1 MDLGFEVEI
10 KGLFLPMQSTEQFSH
25 ESRTGID
32 ARMVA
37 ATRFLLAFCALVII
51 FIDPTEPSRLVYET
65 YSLMVIYSIYSL
77 YVLLS
82 VQYGRAL
89 PTIIRRHSWWI
100 DTSSYIVLI
109 SLSSGTNSIFFFF
122 FFFAVLNAAFS
133 RGFNT
138 GLAVTIVSTAGFLSV
153 AILTD
158 SGDLGFD
165 LGRYLLRPMSL
176 LVLGFMMS
184 KWGDYDNRSRRRLAL
199 LRNIGNVSNPRFGI
213 DRTINVNIELIRSFY
228 DADAGLFITRDP
240 ETDSF
245 SVHHSLGPHSSEFP
259 NSIRANS
266 VLATKLLSP
275 PENIAGIFT
284 YSSFLT
290 GGEQSFTFD
299 CRKKEVTA
307 DQHVLA
313 PLAEILDAR
322 SMLTCPIYY
331 RNQSIGRFYVYSSKS
346 YVFDRSDISFSLQA
360 IDHFIPIV
368 ENIRLVDQMAS
379 DAAEQERKKIARDIH
394 DSIIQPYIGLQIG
407 IDSLSQFLER
417 RGEDDLND
425 SQLSSRV
432 ERLKLIAHQ
441 GIEDLRNYV
450 HGLSTGR
457 GGRSSLHE
465 SLDRFAEKFSAG
477 TGIDVEVRFE
487 PSVSVGDRLAAEV
500 FQIVTEAVSNV
511 RRHTHSPMAIVDLS
525 SSDNQLLIDI
535 TNRSDGRALNFVP
548 RSIALRSESLGGST
562 RISCKIGA
570 TTVHVRIPM

>member
-1 MDLGFEVEI
+1 
-10 KGLFLPMQSTEQFSH
+10 MQSTEQFSA
-25 ESRTGID
+25 ESHTGID
-32 ARMVA
+32 ARLVA
-37 ATRFLLAFCALVII
+37 GTRLLLAFCALII
-51 FIDPTEPSRLVYET
+51 IIIDPTEPDRLVYET
-65 YSLMVIYSIYSL
+65 YTVMVL
-77 YVLLS
+77 YTLYGLYILL
-82 VQYGRAL
+82 AL
-89 PTIIRRHSWWI
+89 RFDLRLPAIVRRYSWWI
-100 DTSSYIVLI
+100 DTVSYIVLI

-138 GLAVTIVSTAGFLSV
+138 GFAVTTVSAAGFLSV
-153 AILTD
+153 ALLTTP
-158 SGDLGFD
+158 GNLGFD
-165 LGRYLLRPMSL
+165 LARYLLRPMSL
-176 LVLGFMMS
+176 LVIGFMMS
-184 KWGDYDNRSRRRLAL
+184 KWGQYDKRSRRRLEL

-228 DADAGLFITRDP
+228 DADAGLFINHDP
-240 ETDSF
+240 ETDSY

-259 NSIRANS
+259 NSIRADS
-266 VLATKLLSP
+266 VLATKLLSL
-275 PENIAGIFT
+275 PEDIAGIFT

-299 CRKKEVTA
+299 CREKVVTA
-307 DQHVLA
+307 HQAALA
-313 PLAEILDAR
+313 PLAEILDAQ

-346 YVFDRSDISFSLQA
+346 NMFDRSDISFSLQA

-407 IDSLSQFLER
+407 IDSLSQFVER
-417 RGEDDLND
+417 RGENDLND
-425 SQLSSRV
+425 LQLSSRV
-432 ERLKLIAHQ
+432 GRLKLIAHQ

-477 TGIDVEVRFE
+477 TGIEVDVRFE
-487 PSVSVGDRLAAEV
+487 PSLSVGDRLAAEV

-511 RRHTHSPMAIVDLS
+511 RRHTHSPMAIVSLLS
-525 SSDNQLLIDI
+525 SDGQLLIDI
-535 TNRSDGRALNFVP
+535 TNRSSGRALNFIP
-548 RSIALRSESLGGST
+548 RSIGLRSESLGGST
-562 RISCKIGA
+562 RVSCRNGS
-570 TTVHVRIPM
+570 TTVHVSIPM